1 MYWNLTDKDRL
12 TKAFTLADNPKLMGK
27 FLAEILSEKDIKKCE
42 VKLTALCML
51 HDLATYKNVEQFT
64 GLSPTT
70 ISQLSKV
77 VNNEDSGFRQII
89 KMLKKQ
95 GPAYFD

>member
-12 TKAFTLADNPKLMGK
+12 IKAFTFADNPKLMGK

-42 VKLTALCML
+42 MKLNAMCML
-51 HDLATYKNVEQFT
+51 HDLATYKSVEQFT
-64 GLSPTT
+64 RLSPTT
-70 ISQLSKV
+70 VSRLSKV
-77 VNNEDSGFRQII
+77 VNNRESGFREII
-89 KMLKKQ
+89 KKFKKQ